1 MENPRPSLVRNLGLL
16 TTTAIV
22 VGSVIGSGIFKK
34 PAVMAAQLGSGELL
48 LLVWIVAGV
57 LTLFGALTNA
67 EIAGMIPVTGGQYE
81 FFRRMF
87 GDFTGYLYGW
97 AVFAVIQTGS
107 IASISYIFAEYAE
120 VFVALPRFPPDIEQA
135 VVLNVPML
143 GTITP
148 LANIGVKAL
157 TILLVCGLTT
167 VNYLGVRFGGAVQV
181 TFTTLKV
188 VAILVLV
195 AAGFFLTARIA
206 DPAPVA
212 QVVSH
217 SGVPMILA
225 FAAAMSGAFWAY
237 DGWNNITYVAG
248 EVRDPQRTVPRALF
262 IGTGIIIAVYVLTN
276 LAYLHV
282 LPVEAMAGSQ
292 LVAADMANA
301 VMGSAGSAF
310 VAAAVMI
317 STFGTANGTI
327 LASARVYFAMSNR
340 GRFFRPIGNIHPVFR
355 TPGNA
360 LLLQA
365 AWTSLLVLSGTFDT
379 LTDMLIFVSWV
390 FYALGAAGIFV
401 LRRTMPDAPRPY
413 RVWGYPFVPA
423 IFVLVATVYVA
434 LTLWNDITAFQRG
447 EVPMVNSVFGLLLV
461 ATGIP
466 FYLAFRRRPAIE
478 GDLTE

>member
-1 MENPRPSLVRNLGLL
+1 MESPRPTLARNLGLL

-48 LLVWIVAGV
+48 LAVWVVAGI

-67 EIAGMIPVTGGQYE
+67 EIASMFPVTGGQYE

-87 GDFTGYLYGW
+87 GDFTAYLYGW

-107 IASISYIFAEYAE
+107 IASIAYIFSEYAQ
-120 VFVALPRFPPDIEQA
+120 VFVPLPKFPPGIEQA
-135 VVLNVPML
+135 VVLNVPLL

-148 LANIGVKAL
+148 LANIGVKVL

-188 VAILVLV
+188 AAILVLV
-195 AAGFFLTARIA
+195 AAGFLLTGKAVE
-206 DPAPVA
+206 PAPVVA
-212 QVVSH
+212 VASH

-248 EVRDPQRTVPRALF
+248 EVKDPQRTVPRALF
-262 IGTGIIIAVYVLTN
+262 IGTGIIIAVYVLVN

-282 LPVEAMAGSQ
+282 LPIEAMAGSQ

-301 VMGSAGSAF
+301 VMGGVGSGF

-340 GRFFRPIGNIHPVFR
+340 GRFFRPIGNIHPAFR

-360 LLLQA
+360 LILQA

-413 RVWGYPFVPA
+413 RVFGYPLVPA
-423 IFVLVATVYVA
+423 VFVVVATVYVG
-434 LTLWNDITAFQRG
+434 LTLWNDIAAFQRG

-466 FYLAFRRRPAIE
+466 FYLAFRSRPAADP
-478 GDLTE
+478 GLSD